1 MFTKGNV
8 TKTIYLSL
16 FVQILTSLVS
26 LDGLDIH
33 LEKNNLVLQDILKL
47 ELFVQLVEGI
57 FYVWIIY
64 GLKDFNKMTERRYID
79 WMITTP
85 TMLLST
91 IIFMKYQEHKE
102 KNDGKVVDF
111 WEFIDEH
118 KENIVK
124 MVIFNGLM
132 LLFGY
137 LGETKAIPK
146 MISIGIG
153 FVFFYLSFELIYREY
168 ASKSELGTKLFKVLV
183 FLWSLY
189 GVAANFSHIP
199 KNISY
204 NMLDIVSKNFYG
216 LYIYYRIKELSN
228 QNKLEDRKE

>member
-1 MFTKGNV
+1 MFTKENV
-8 TKTIYLSL
+8 TRTIYLSL
-16 FVQILTSLVS
+16 FVKVLTSVIS
-26 LDGLDIH
+26 LDGIN
-33 LEKNNLVLQDILKL
+33 LEMSTNDLVLQDILKL
-47 ELFVQLVEGI
+47 ELFVQAVEAI
-57 FYVWIIY
+57 FYIWLIY

-79 WMITTP
+79 WVITTP

-102 KNDGKVVDF
+102 KNDGKVVVF
-111 WEFIDEH
+111 SEFISEH
-118 KENIVK
+118 KDNIIK

-146 MISIGIG
+146 AVSIGIG
-153 FVFFYLSFELIYREY
+153 FVFFYFSFDLIYREY

-183 FLWSLY
+183 FLWALY
-189 GVAANFSHIP
+189 GVSANFAHIP

-216 LYIYYRIKELSN
+216 LYIYYVILQLSKNRN
-228 QNKLEDRKE
+228 Q